1 MSDEIPDVPVEKA
14 GKSLVEVASL
24 VWLVPLGALIIA
36 VAVAWN
42 NFAER
47 GPLIE
52 ISFENANGILADET
66 VLKYRDVSV
75 GVVEEIGFSDALEKV
90 IIGVRLDKDVA
101 PYVDEDAEFWVVKP
115 QVTTSGVSGLDTV
128 LSGVYIQ
135 GSWDAEPGGLIHA
148 FEGREEAPLLTDGE
162 RGLRFELR
170 TSGEGGLTEN
180 TPIVFKG
187 IEVGR
192 IGSANISRD
201 GRWVFAD
208 AVIYSPHDRLV
219 TTETRF
225 WNASG
230 FSFNVG
236 PSGAQLDFSS
246 VASLISGGVTFDT
259 LVSGGAAVGQSAV
272 FEVYPNEAT
281 ARRSVFEDTGGL
293 DLRVQAV
300 FSENISGL
308 SSGANVEWRGLK
320 VGEVANVSGI
330 VDPERFGDRRP
341 RLITTLELRSARFG
355 LDEGVT
361 EDAALEFL
369 AGQVEEGLR
378 ARLASASILTGG
390 LKVELAMIEDATP
403 ATLDLD
409 SGVLPTLPVSDSQV
423 SDIQATAS
431 GVFERINALPI
442 EELLG
447 NAIDF
452 LDSATALVS
461 SEEIRQTPAE
471 LRELLANARDV
482 IGSEAIQ
489 ALPGEISAVLSDLQ
503 AGMSD
508 LRDVLRSV
516 QEQNGVDRL
525 LAAVDEAAQAA
536 GAVQTAAGTLPD
548 LIAQIEAVAA
558 KAQELPLEQT
568 LSETNELIGSV
579 RAILEQS
586 DTKALPGR
594 LAETLDGMN
603 VILDDLERE
612 GAAARLT
619 AALASAEEA
628 AKAVGDSTAGVPALV
643 EQLQSIAARVEE
655 LPLEDVARELSET
668 LDTADT
674 LMGDASESELPAAL
688 SGALR
693 ELEASLSEIR
703 AGGLITSA
711 NATLDATE
719 RAADS
724 VVRAADQ
731 LPDIVERLNAL
742 LTRATGTLATY
753 SDKSEFN
760 RATISALRDLQ
771 RAADAVASL
780 ARALE
785 RRPNSIILG
794 R

>member
-1 MSDEIPDVPVEKA
+1 MVV
-14 GKSLVEVASL
+14 VT
-24 VWLVPLGALIIA
+24 
-36 VAVAWN
+36 
-42 NFAER
+42 
-47 GPLIE
+47 
-52 ISFENANGILADET
+52 ADHG
-66 VLKYRDVSV
+66 RN
-75 GVVEEIGFSDALEKV
+75 
-90 IIGVRLDKDVA
+90 
-101 PYVDEDAEFWVVKP
+101 VD
-115 QVTTSGVSGLDTV
+115 
-128 LSGVYIQ
+128 
-135 GSWDAEPGGLIHA
+135 
-148 FEGREEAPLLTDGE
+148 
-162 RGLRFELR
+162 
-170 TSGEGGLTEN
+170 
-180 TPIVFKG
+180 
-187 IEVGR
+187 
-192 IGSANISRD
+192 
-201 GRWVFAD
+201 
-208 AVIYSPHDRLV
+208 
-219 TTETRF
+219 
-225 WNASG
+225 
-230 FSFNVG
+230 
-236 PSGAQLDFSS
+236 
-246 VASLISGGVTFDT
+246 
-259 LVSGGAAVGQSAV
+259 
-272 FEVYPNEAT
+272 
-281 ARRSVFEDTGGL
+281 
-293 DLRVQAV
+293 
-300 FSENISGL
+300 
-308 SSGANVEWRGLK
+308 WRGLK

-390 LKVELAMIEDATP
+390 LKVELAMIEDAAP

-409 SGVLPTLPVSDSQV
+409 SGVLPTLPVTDSQI